1 MIGHKIAQVLESKNN
16 IIGTSRKRI
25 EPINIGL
32 KNSKIIF
39 KNFTVDTDFNFLNN
53 LMPDIII
60 NCVGITTRR
69 INNTNMSQL
78 EFFIS
83 KLPHILG
90 DWVINNMRRLIHL
103 STDCVFSGKTGN
115 YTDNSFHDATD
126 LYGKS
131 KSLGEVNN
139 KNTLTIRTSLIG
151 REIFNFTELFEWF
164 HSNNGGKVSGY
175 DNVIYSGIT
184 TIRLGKLLEVIIND
198 FPNLSGIYNISS
210 DVEVICD
217 IKALS
222 QVIDNLIENSVKYG
236 VSEECNEIII
246 NMKDQGSKVR
256 FEIEDRGQG
265 IPADQRERVFE
276 RFFRIQ
282 NNNTSVK
289 EGTGLGLSIVK
300 NLVNLMGGSVGNEK
314 AYPAGT
320 IFWFTLNKKN

>member
-78 EFFIS
+78 EFVNS

-90 DWVINNMRRLIHL
+90 DWVINNKRRLIHL

-184 TIRLGKLLEVIIND
+184 TIRLGKLLEEIIND

-210 DVEVICD
+210 EPIT
-217 IKALS
+217 KYSLL
-222 QVIDNLIENSVKYG
+222 NLINKHFKLEVQILKDLKIKSNKVLISK
-236 VSEECNEIII
+236 NFTEISGI
-246 NMKDQGSKVR
+246 NPPNWNDLILEFK
-256 FEIEDRGQG
+256 EDS
-265 IPADQRERVFE
+265 IS
-276 RFFRIQ
+276 
-282 NNNTSVK
+282 NNK
-289 EGTGLGLSIVK
+289 LYK
-300 NLVNLMGGSVGNEK
+300 N
-314 AYPAGT
+314 
-320 IFWFTLNKKN
+320 

>member
-1 MIGHKIAQVLESKNN
+1 MKKKVLILGVDGMIGHKIAQVLESKNE
-16 IIGTSRKRI
+16 IIGTSRKSI

-69 INNTNMSQL
+69 INNINISQL
-78 EFFIS
+78 EFINS

-90 DWVINNMRRLIHL
+90 DWAINNKRRLIHL

-115 YTDNSFHDATD
+115 YIDNSFHDATD

-184 TIRLGKLLEVIIND
+184 TIRLGKLLEKIIND
-198 FPNLSGIYNISS
+198 FPNLSGIYNFSS
-210 DVEVICD
+210 EPIT
-217 IKALS
+217 KYSLL
-222 QVIDNLIENSVKYG
+222 NLINKHFELGIKIFKDLKIKSNKVLISK
-236 VSEECNEIII
+236 NFTEITGI
-246 NMKDQGSKVR
+246 NPPNWDELILEFK
-256 FEIEDRGQG
+256 EDS
-265 IPADQRERVFE
+265 IT
-276 RFFRIQ
+276 
-282 NNNTSVK
+282 NNT
-289 EGTGLGLSIVK
+289 LYK
-300 NLVNLMGGSVGNEK
+300 N
-314 AYPAGT
+314 
-320 IFWFTLNKKN
+320 